1 MSSTDDVP
9 HPVACWRCCSPPWTV
24 LATAVSPLAL
34 DLPVKQ
40 CELPKGTFGIT
51 WNALSGQIHR
61 RARKRRCALVSVD
74 LPVLRF
80 ICKIGLYRRTPRGPG
95 VGLLVVMP
103 IYRYIV
109 SYRKTPIMAVYQ
121 MDIGI
126 SIFRCGLQQ
135 FVGFYQEGQNSF
147 AKNLQRPGIEP
158 GTHNS
163 ILGLPA
169 AYALTASTTSAVRL

>member
-1 MSSTDDVP
+1 MLEMLQS
-9 HPVACWRCCSPPWTV
+9 
-24 LATAVSPLAL
+24 
-34 DLPVKQ
+34 
-40 CELPKGTFGIT
+40 
-51 WNALSGQIHR
+51 
-61 RARKRRCALVSVD
+61 SVD
-74 LPVLRF
+74 CVGYSSQSSGLGLAGKAMRATKGHFWNNMERVEWTDSSKGEKASLCLSFCRLAGPPFHLQDWTLPTDSTWTWCRLAGSDAD
-80 ICKIGLYRRTPRGPG
+80 IS
-95 VGLLVVMP
+95 
-103 IYRYIV
+103 IYRVV
-109 SYRKTPIMAVYQ
+109 SKNPIMAVYQ